1 MKTITRLL
9 LGMIIFAV
17 VSAIAPENAMAQKKA
32 PPKLY
37 KPPLRGAPVSRVG
50 GGIPGPGDNK
60 PSLHVLAPS
69 HTGFTLVEQP
79 DLYWYL
85 SKRAQH
91 PIEIIINDEINVEP
105 MLEFRLNPPIQA
117 GLHRIQ
123 LAKHGTRLLPGTTYE
138 WFVSIVTDSEDPSQE
153 IVAGGTI
160 QHAAPNSSV
169 RQDAE
174 SAMQNAAGADSKWRR
189 YAASGI
195 WYDAVAALSSRM
207 DQRPEDKA
215 LQQQFANLLDEVEL
229 AEPAAYLRQ

>member
-153 IVAGGTI
+153 IVAGDMI
-160 QHAAPNSSV
+160 HHPWQV
-169 RQDAE
+169 
-174 SAMQNAAGADSKWRR
+174 
-189 YAASGI
+189 
-195 WYDAVAALSSRM
+195 
-207 DQRPEDKA
+207 
-215 LQQQFANLLDEVEL
+215 
-229 AEPAAYLRQ
+229 AEPYRTSRACSNPEQAIQTRTAFVQKYADTETLILGTHFAPPTALHIVSQGDAFRVKY